1 MSTHTFIQQNQD
13 RIRNIDG
20 NLDDGNIT
28 IIGADGRLEFY
39 YFEDGVMVGSQVK
52 VTKWWDPGIRV
63 VGGTAYGG
71 IYMCVH
77 PWYRPTRA
85 GVNMAL
91 VGEERD
97 LE

>member
-52 VTKWWDPGIRV
+52 VTKW
-63 VGGTAYGG
+63 
-71 IYMCVH
+71 
-77 PWYRPTRA
+77 
-85 GVNMAL
+85 
-91 VGEERD
+91 
-97 LE
+97 

>member
-28 IIGADGRLEFY
+28 IMGDSGRLEFY
-39 YFEDGVMVGSQVK
+39 YFKDGVMVGSQVK
-52 VTKWWDPGIRV
+52 VTKWWYFSIRV

-85 GVNMAL
+85 DVNMAR